1 MNAGGTA
8 LAPGDVTGDL
18 TIRDVRGPAEM
29 ADCVRLYEHVMGLKE
44 GDGSLNPRL
53 LTALQHNS
61 GLVIGAYLGTE
72 IVGFTYSFLAR
83 ERDAARGRELL
94 YQYSQLAVVA
104 RDCQGAGIG
113 RQLKAAQR
121 ERCLAEGTTLLR
133 WAYDP
138 LQARNA
144 HFNLDVLGG
153 VVDTLLPAMY
163 GPAGFGDG
171 TGEATDRF
179 IVSWHLDRDPGPA
192 PRPLRIPAPTRLTG
206 AVHPDGDD
214 VLVVVPDDW
223 RHHRRLLGHE
233 QAAADRDNLTKTFAR
248 LLADRSAVSCQRI
261 GDGLAAYRFTPRTP
275 ANWQRP
281 IPDRQPAP

>member
-1 MNAGGTA
+1 MNADSAA
-8 LAPGDVTGDL
+8 LAPVGTTGDL
-18 TIRDVRGPAEM
+18 TVRDVRGPVEM
-29 ADCVRLYEHVMGLKE
+29 AECVRLYEHVMGLKE

-61 GLVIGAYLGTE
+61 GLVIGAYAGTE
-72 IVGFTYSFLAR
+72 LVGFTYSFLAC
-83 ERDAARGRELL
+83 ERGTGHAGARL

-104 RDCQGAGIG
+104 REHQGAGIG
-113 RQLKAAQR
+113 RRLKAAQR
-121 ERCLAEGTTLLR
+121 ERCLAEGTTLIR

-179 IVSWHLDRDPGPA
+179 IVSWHLDRDPAPV
-192 PRPLRIPAPTRLTG
+192 PRPGPVTVPGPCPG
-206 AVHPDGDD
+206 AVHQDGDD

-223 RHHRRLLGHE
+223 SRHRLLLGRE
-233 QAAADRDNLTKTFAR
+233 RAAADRDRLATTFAH
-248 LLADRSAVSCQRI
+248 LLAERSAVSCRRI
-261 GDGLAAYRFTPRTP
+261 GDGLAAYRFTPRRP
-275 ANWQRP
+275 A
-281 IPDRQPAP
+281 AP